1 VSVREGRERAMV
13 KEGERRAA
21 MAKEVKGM
29 VSVREG
35 RERALVKERARRAAM
50 AKEVKG
56 MVPLLSRA
64 AIQSKEEDQEE

>member
-13 KEGERRAA
+13 KEGE
-21 MAKEVKGM
+21 
-29 VSVREG
+29 
-35 RERALVKERARRAAM
+35 RRAAM